1 MGIGTAG
8 NWLSLKTRGHPD
20 SSHPPLGGVRGSVV
34 PSEIQQNPPRG
45 LQQICLARRCSV
57 NEFSNRWDLERPSR
71 LGTHVRMGMTPDLAA
86 ATEREVETRRDRRC
100 RRPDVERTAD
110 RRRKP
115 PRAIRTRHAVHGRR
129 VHASS
134 LVASEVQGCQ
144 INRSGTATLNQFHCQ
159 RDQ

>member
-1 MGIGTAG
+1 
-8 NWLSLKTRGHPD
+8 
-20 SSHPPLGGVRGSVV
+20 
-34 PSEIQQNPPRG
+34 
-45 LQQICLARRCSV
+45 
-57 NEFSNRWDLERPSR
+57 
-71 LGTHVRMGMTPDLAA
+71 MTPDLAA

-159 RDQ
+159 RDQWTGEASTGGHRASVTRTGGRFRCAPASCARVSWATKP

>member
-57 NEFSNRWDLERPSR
+57 NEFSKRWDLERPSR

-100 RRPDVERTAD
+100 RRADVERT
-110 RRRKP
+110 
-115 PRAIRTRHAVHGRR
+115 
-129 VHASS
+129 
-134 LVASEVQGCQ
+134 VAGSVQGQ
-144 INRSGTATLNQFHCQ
+144 
-159 RDQ
+159 